1 MLITL
6 PFYNHWLA
14 SQIGKYVF
22 TLSTVWSMEYV
33 QQQQKMYFH
42 DQLFLSSQL
51 WVKIVLAC

>member
-33 QQQQKMYFH
+33 QQQ
-42 DQLFLSSQL
+42 LFIQPTVGQNCISLLASSDY
-51 WVKIVLAC
+51 V